1 VLERTGSWEVLEEL
15 ARSNLFVVPLDA
27 AGEQYRYHHLF
38 ADLLRVELR
47 RREPELEAE
56 LHRRASTFFESRGL
70 LRLAVEHA
78 RLGGD
83 VARAAALA
91 WAVAPVYLGTGRA
104 ATLER
109 WLAPF
114 TPEDYRAHP
123 ALAIAAAWSGV
134 STRAKSTRPI
144 NEWIGIARMAPPEA
158 KLPDGTPVAAA
169 VALLE
174 AVAGEHGLERMAS
187 SAAAAVAADRADS
200 FFRPTAMYLEG
211 SALLLLGRH
220 EAARDRLEAAVDSP
234 FVVPGTGSAALAQL
248 ALLAAG
254 SGSWGEAEHLMERAV
269 ALVDEHHLR
278 EQVPQA
284 LVFAV
289 LALVEAHRGDADAAR
304 RASQHSRRL
313 LSLLDHFAAWL
324 AIEARV
330 VLARVELLLGE
341 VEAAR
346 VLGHE
351 ARDLM
356 YRLPVAGLLPERI
369 DELFMAIGSGAQ
381 AVSELSAAPLTTA
394 ELRVL
399 AYLPTHLSFQAMA
412 EDLYVS
418 RNTVK
423 TQAISIYRKLGVSS
437 RGDAVARARELSL
450 LEA

>member
-1 VLERTGSWEVLEEL
+1 MK
-15 ARSNLFVVPLDA
+15 P
-27 AGEQYRYHHLF
+27 
-38 ADLLRVELR
+38 
-47 RREPELEAE
+47 
-56 LHRRASTFFESRGL
+56 RRAQ
-70 LRLAVEHA
+70 
-78 RLGGD
+78 
-83 VARAAALA
+83 
-91 WAVAPVYLGTGRA
+91 
-104 ATLER
+104 
-109 WLAPF
+109 
-114 TPEDYRAHP
+114 
-123 ALAIAAAWSGV
+123 
-134 STRAKSTRPI
+134 
-144 NEWIGIARMAPPEA
+144 
-158 KLPDGTPVAAA
+158 
-169 VALLE
+169 
-174 AVAGEHGLERMAS
+174 
-187 SAAAAVAADRADS
+187 
-200 FFRPTAMYLEG
+200 
-211 SALLLLGRH
+211 
-220 EAARDRLEAAVDSP
+220 LEAAVDSA
-234 FVVPGTGSAALAQL
+234 FVVPGTGSGALAQL

-254 SGSWGEAEHLMERAV
+254 SGSWGEAEHLMERAL

-289 LALVEAHRGDADAAR
+289 LALVEAHRGDAVAAR

-313 LSLLDHFAAWL
+313 LSLLNHFAVWI

-351 ARDLM
+351 ARDLL
-356 YRLPVAGLLPERI
+356 YRLPVAGILPERI
-369 DELFMAIGSGAQ
+369 DELFAAIGSGAQ